1 MFVPIWP
8 QIGDT
13 APRQASPRGEIGRAG
28 YGQTMSETPM
38 TDEET
43 RVLMAVAAAG
53 TAGTGTEPLA
63 VRTGLEKVVILDH
76 LSRFWDQ
83 GLVEQME
90 GIRGLYRI
98 TDAGRGRLR

>member
-1 MFVPIWP
+1 
-8 QIGDT
+8 
-13 APRQASPRGEIGRAG
+13 
-28 YGQTMSETPM
+28 MSEFPLTG
-38 TDEET
+38 EET

-53 TAGTGTEPLA
+53 TPGTGAEPLA
-63 VRTGLEKVVILDH
+63 ARTGLEKVVILDC

-98 TDAGRGRLR
+98 TEAGRGHLR